1 MSIRP
6 YDKCFPASLNSR
18 PYDNGFPA
26 SLSIRPYDKGF
37 PASFSSSPY
46 DKGFPASFSSSLI
59 NGTNYIYIIAKKKK
73 KIFANIYQH
82 VRFHSEISIRHVLFD
97 TCVIL

>member
-1 MSIRP
+1 
-6 YDKCFPASLNSR
+6 LNSR

-59 NGTNYIYIIAKKKK
+59 NGTNYIYIIAKKK
-73 KIFANIYQH
+73 I
-82 VRFHSEISIRHVLFD
+82 
-97 TCVIL
+97 